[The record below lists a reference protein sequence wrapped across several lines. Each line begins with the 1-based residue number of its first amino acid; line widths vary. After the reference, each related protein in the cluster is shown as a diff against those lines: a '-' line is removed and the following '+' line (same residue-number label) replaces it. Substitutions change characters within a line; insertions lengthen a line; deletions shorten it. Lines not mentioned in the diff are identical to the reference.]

1 MDAKGMNHATDLG
14 WMIDASHNVK
24 DPLEDLLQSVEAIM
38 ITYAQALL
46 VDRKKLTEAQNN
58 NDVVTAQE
66 ILQQAFR
73 TDVRAL
79 VAEARLRAGGALNPL
94 AVYRG
99 EKIRNRLVKE
109 RGSKTVA
116 TGL

>member
-1 MDAKGMNHATDLG
+1 
-14 WMIDASHNVK
+14 
-24 DPLEDLLQSVEAIM
+24 
-38 ITYAQALL
+38 LL
-46 VDRKKLTEAQNN
+46 VDRKKLVAAQNN

-66 ILQQAFR
+66 ILQNAFR
-73 TDVRAL
+73 TDVRAI

-94 AVYRG
+94 QVYRN
-99 EKIRNRLVKE
+99 EKVREHLIKE